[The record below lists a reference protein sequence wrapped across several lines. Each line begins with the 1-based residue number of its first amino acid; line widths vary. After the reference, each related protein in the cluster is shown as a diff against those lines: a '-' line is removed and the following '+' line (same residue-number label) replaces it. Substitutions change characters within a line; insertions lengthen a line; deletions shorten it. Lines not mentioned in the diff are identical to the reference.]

1 MPERDL
7 SAPSTE
13 STLPPSG
20 ADASDTSARDRL
32 VIALLLTS
40 AFVDILNETIMGVAL
55 PRLMDDLDI
64 TASVGQ
70 WLTTAF
76 MLTVAVV
83 IPITGFLL
91 RRYTT
96 RTVFL
101 AAMGLFSTGTLI
113 SALAPGFAVL
123 LVGRVVQASGTAVM
137 MPLLMT
143 TIMTLVP
150 AARRGRTMGNISI
163 VMSVAPALGPT
174 ISGLILTFFDWR
186 WMFLFVLP
194 IAIGALLLGAAR
206 IVNVTET
213 TRARIDV
220 LSVVLSAFAFAGL
233 IYGLSSIAE
242 ASRGHAIV
250 PPWIPLVVGTLALTA
265 FVLRQL
271 GLQRDDRALLD
282 MRVFQTRNFTVPM
295 LVMGIAM
302 ASMFGTLIILPIY
315 LQSVLGLEPLTTGLC
330 LLPGSLLMGLLG
342 PVVGRV
348 YDRRGPAPLLIPG
361 TVAVSAALWLMS
373 SFSGSTPV
381 PVVVLSHVV
390 ISAGFALMFTP
401 LFTTA
406 LGSLRPQL
414 YSFGSAVVGTGQQ
427 VAGAAGTALLITVL
441 TVVTAS
447 AVRSGHS
454 AATAEIAGVHAAF
467 LAAAVVSLGPIVL
480 GFLVRRPAT
489 TDTDALRP

>member
-7 SAPSTE
+7 AAPSTG
-13 STLPPSG
+13 SVPTPSG
-20 ADASDTSARDRL
+20 GVAPDTSARDRL

-40 AFVDILNETIMGVAL
+40 AFVVILNETIMGVAL
-55 PRLMDDLDI
+55 PRLMEDLGI

-96 RTVFL
+96 RAVFL
-101 AAMGLFSTGTLI
+101 AAMGLFTAGTLI

-150 AARRGRTMGNISI
+150 PARRGRTMGNISI

-194 IAIGALLLGAAR
+194 IAVGALLLGAAR

-213 TRARIDV
+213 TRSRIDV

-250 PPWIPLVVGTLALTA
+250 PPWIPLVIGVLALTA
-265 FVLRQL
+265 FVLRQIR
-271 GLQRDDRALLD
+271 LQRDDRALLD
-282 MRVFQTRNFTVPM
+282 LRVFETRTFTVSM
-295 LVMGIAM
+295 LVMGLAM

-315 LQSVLGLEPLTTGLC
+315 LQSVLGLEPLATGLC

-342 PVVGRV
+342 PVVGRI

-361 TVAVSAALWLMS
+361 TVMVSAALWLMS
-373 SFSGSTPV
+373 SFGGSTPV
-381 PVVVLSHVV
+381 PVVVLAHVM

-414 YSFGSAVVGTGQQ
+414 YSYGSAVVGTGQQ
-427 VAGAAGTALLITVL
+427 LAGAAGTALLITVL
-441 TVVTAS
+441 TAVTAA
-447 AVRSGHS
+447 AVRSGGT
-454 AATAEIAGVHAAF
+454 AGEAEIAGVHAAF
-467 LAAAVVSLGPIVL
+467 LAAAVVSLMPIAL
-480 GFLVRRPAT
+480 GFLVRRPA
-489 TDTDALRP
+489 DATADA

>member
-1 MPERDL
+1 MPESDL
-7 SAPSTE
+7 TTPSTGNIP
-13 STLPPSG
+13 TGSG
-20 ADASDTSARDRL
+20 ASASDTSARDRL
-32 VIALLLTS
+32 VIALLLVS
-40 AFVDILNETIMGVAL
+40 AFVVILNETIMAVAL
-55 PRLMDDLDI
+55 PRLMSDLDI

-91 RRYTT
+91 RRFTT
-96 RTVFL
+96 RAVFL
-101 AAMGLFSTGTLI
+101 AAMGLFTTGTLI
-113 SALAPGFAVL
+113 SALAPGFALL

-150 AARRGRTMGNISI
+150 PARRGRTMGNISI

-174 ISGLILTFFDWR
+174 ISGMILTFFDWR
-186 WMFLFVLP
+186 WMFIFVLP
-194 IAIGALLLGAAR
+194 IAVGALILGAVR

-213 TRARIDV
+213 TRSRIDY

-242 ASRGHAIV
+242 ASRGHEIV
-250 PPWIPLVVGTLALTA
+250 PPWIPIVVGAGALAA
-265 FVLRQL
+265 FVLRQI

-282 MRVFQTRNFTVPM
+282 LRVFQARNFTVAM
-295 LVMGIAM
+295 LVMAIAM
-302 ASMFGTLIILPIY
+302 ASMFGTLILLPIY

-342 PVVGRV
+342 PVIGRI

-361 TVAVSAALWLMS
+361 TVVVSAALWAMS
-373 SFSGSTPV
+373 TFGATTPL
-381 PVVVLSHVV
+381 PVVVLAHVG

-414 YSFGSAVVGTGQQ
+414 YSYGSAVVGTGQQ
-427 VAGAAGTALLITVL
+427 LAGAAGTALLITVL
-441 TVVTAS
+441 TVATSGAVGSGSTPAEGS
-447 AVRSGHS
+447 A
-454 AATAEIAGVHAAF
+454 IGVHTAF
-467 LAAAVVSLGPIVL
+467 LAAAFVSLVPICL
-480 GFLVRRPAT
+480 SFLVRRPA
-489 TDTDALRP
+489 DTRTEEQ

>member
-7 SAPSTE
+7 SAPSTG
-13 STLPPSG
+13 SIPLAPDAT
-20 ADASDTSARDRL
+20 ASDTSARDRL
-32 VIALLLTS
+32 VIALLLVS
-40 AFVDILNETIMGVAL
+40 AFVVILNETIMAVAL
-55 PRLMDDLDI
+55 PRLMEDLDI

-76 MLTVAVV
+76 LLTVAVV

-96 RTVFL
+96 RAVFL
-101 AAMGLFSTGTLI
+101 AAMGLFTTGTLI

-174 ISGLILTFFDWR
+174 VSGLILTFFDWR
-186 WMFLFVLP
+186 WMFIFVLP

-213 TRARIDV
+213 TRSRIDV

-233 IYGLSSIAE
+233 IYGLSSVAE
-242 ASRGHAIV
+242 ASRGNELV
-250 PPWIPLVVGTLALTA
+250 PPWIPIVIGALALAA
-265 FVLRQL
+265 FVSRQL
-271 GLQRDDRALLD
+271 VLQRDDRALLD
-282 MRVFQTRNFTVPM
+282 LRVFQARSFTVSM
-295 LVMGIAM
+295 LVMGLAM
-302 ASMFGTLIILPIY
+302 ASMFGILIILPIC
-315 LQSVLGLEPLTTGLC
+315 LQSVLGLEPLATGLC

-361 TVAVSAALWLMS
+361 TAVVSAALWGMS
-373 SFSGSTPV
+373 AFGASTPI
-381 PVVVLSHVV
+381 PVVVLAHVG

-406 LGSLRPQL
+406 LGSLRPRL
-414 YSFGSAVVGTGQQ
+414 YSHGSAIVGTGQQ
-427 VAGAAGTALLITVL
+427 LAGAAGTALLVTVM
-441 TVVTAS
+441 TVVTAG
-447 AVRSGHS
+447 AVESGRT
-454 AATAEIAGVHAAF
+454 AAEADVSGVQAAF
-467 LAAAVVSLGPIVL
+467 LAAALVSLVPIVL
-480 GFLVRRPAT
+480 SFLIRRPVDA
-489 TDTDALRP
+489 DTGA